1 MSLKFFNLCVY
12 KITSMLHDL
21 MPLSLLLV
29 GNVRRRT
36 CTICLHGLHE
46 LCNGLKCQRHLHA
59 QSMLSVNIWLVYYR
73 RYLFYLGSLSSR
85 GNLGNQ
91 YVSSVSYHSFRI
103 FLHGISLRLEGST
116 FECSALL
123 LSWNCIL
130 HIDICF
136 GNQMCSLRIVLP
148 SSFLYLIRV
157 ILIDN

>member
-1 MSLKFFNLCVY
+1 MIYLIGHIIKYNLFVKQNDYNYILFLNCSYFFVSL
-12 KITSMLHDL
+12 
-21 MPLSLLLV
+21 
-29 GNVRRRT
+29 
-36 CTICLHGLHE
+36 TI
-46 LCNGLKCQRHLHA
+46 
-59 QSMLSVNIWLVYYR
+59 LSVNILLVYYR

-91 YVSSVSYHSFRI
+91 YVSSVSCPSFRI
-103 FLHGISLRLEGST
+103 FLHGISLLLEGST

-148 SSFLYLIRV
+148 GSFLYLIQGS
-157 ILIDN
+157 